1 MAHSSLRTTHCS
13 LLTTCSVVLEVDT
26 SLQDLLHLHGRPL
39 IAAPRGADS
48 AGLNQYRKVRR
59 QQREASFLS
68 NVDLGEHDAEQR
80 GNLRARAAAPTN
92 IHDAREL
99 VIPVPP
105 PDQGYYRVRARRRVR
120 RRVRVRV
127 RRRRRLS
134 GRGRVR
140 VRVKVHR

>member
-68 NVDLGEHDAEQR
+68 NVDLGEHDAEQS
-80 GNLRARAAAPTN
+80 GNLRDPNPSPSRTLGLSLSLILGLSLGLTLTLPRQPAC
-92 IHDAREL
+92 
-99 VIPVPP
+99 
-105 PDQGYYRVRARRRVR
+105 ARRRADEYPR
-120 RRVRVRV
+120 RARARDPGAA
-127 RRRRRLS
+127 RL
-134 GRGRVR
+134 GG
-140 VRVKVHR
+140 